1 MAETVTVLGT
11 GMMGEPIARNL
22 VRAGFD
28 VRVWNRTREKAEGIG
43 AVVCDTPAE
52 AVEGAAFVLSMLAD
66 GPAVEQTL
74 AQAVDSFA
82 DGAVWLQVSTV
93 GVDAEA
99 RLRRLAQERGL
110 AYVDAPVLGTRGPA
124 EKGELVVLAS
134 GAEELR
140 ERVAPVFDAIGKQ
153 TRWVG
158 EAGHGT
164 RLKLVANLWVLS
176 LTVAAGECIALA
188 EGLGLDP
195 HEFLDTIAG
204 AQSDSPYLH
213 LKGEAILDRR
223 LDPSFK
229 LALAHKDARLIT
241 EAAAEAGVDDRMAR
255 AVRDAMH
262 HAVELGHGDE
272 DMAAAYFAAARS

>member
-1 MAETVTVLGT
+1 MGEAVAVLGT
-11 GMMGEPIARNL
+11 GAMGAPIARNL
-22 VRAGFD
+22 ARAGFD
-28 VRVWNRTREKAEGIG
+28 VRVWNRTREKAEGLG
-43 AVVCDTPAE
+43 ATVCDEPAE
-52 AVEGAAFVLSMLAD
+52 AVAGAAFILTMLAD
-66 GPAVEQTL
+66 GPAVEQTM
-74 AQAVDSFA
+74 ARAIDASV

-99 RLRRLAQERGL
+99 RLRRLAEDRDV
-110 AYVDAPVLGTRGPA
+110 AYVDSPVLGTRAPA
-124 EKGELVVLAS
+124 ENGELVILAS
-134 GAEELR
+134 GPEELR
-140 ERVAPVFDAIGKQ
+140 ERVAPVFAAIGKQ

-213 LKGEAILDRR
+213 LKGEAILERR
-223 LDPSFK
+223 LDPSFR
-229 LALAHKDARLIT
+229 LELAHKDARLIT
-241 EAAAEAGVDDRMAR
+241 EAARGAGVDDRMAR

-272 DMAAAYFAAARS
+272 DMAAAYFAAVS

>member
-1 MAETVTVLGT
+1 MGEAVAVLGT
-11 GMMGEPIARNL
+11 GAMGAPIARNL
-22 VRAGFD
+22 GRAGFD
-28 VRVWNRTREKAEGIG
+28 VRVWNRTREKAEGLG
-43 AVVCDTPAE
+43 ATVCDEPAE
-52 AVEGAAFVLSMLAD
+52 AVAGAAFVLTMLAD
-66 GPAVEQTL
+66 GPAVEQTM
-74 AQAVDSFA
+74 ARAIDAFV

-99 RLRRLAQERGL
+99 RLRRLAEDRGV
-110 AYVDAPVLGTRGPA
+110 AYVDSPVLGTRAPA
-124 EKGELVVLAS
+124 ENGELVILAS
-134 GAEELR
+134 GPEELR

-188 EGLGLDP
+188 EGFGLDP

-213 LKGEAILDRR
+213 LKGEAILERR
-223 LDPSFK
+223 LDPSFR
-229 LALAHKDARLIT
+229 LELAHKDARLIT
-241 EAAAEAGVDDRMAR
+241 EAAREAGVDDRMAR

-272 DMAAAYFAAARS
+272 DMAAAYFAAVS